1 MADRVNPFEISVRRA
16 LEPKKV
22 VEWRDTAG
30 FENAESWEVS
40 RQMGDMEFRTSGN
53 FERQYQ
59 EDPIFLPIFTSIIGG
74 GGFTLFGATVTYAG
88 IASAIATTAL
98 VAGISYLLSP
108 KPPKPEDARHPL
120 TQAIPARF
128 WIVGEVRTAGALM
141 LWESKGE
148 TLHSIQALAGHEIDG
163 FVRFYLSDDRITR
176 TGSSVDYIGDRYGG
190 GHVQIVERAG
200 SVPGIPIAGA
210 VAALSAEGS
219 WTNDHR
225 GDGQAYVYM
234 ACIATSQKK
243 FLAKFPQGRPT
254 LTAHVRGARL
264 WDPRDVAQDPDDPTT
279 WVFSKNSVLCLLWH
293 ECFNPFGTK
302 RDYTR
307 AILPVI
313 DMWME
318 EADVCDEDVAKA
330 SGGTEKR
337 YECNGFDSAERDP
350 KAGTNAILA
359 TMDGWMADR
368 GDGALLIVAGKVREK
383 YIVEITD
390 SDILGRDI
398 SNDVLFD
405 EEVNRVIAKFTYP
418 DTDFTTSDV
427 DYWQDDDAVAIA
439 GRVLP
444 QDFDY
449 LFVQQWRQARRL
461 GRRDYLRLREK
472 ISGQIDLRF
481 TAINAVYV
489 PWIRVNAPIM
499 MPSLTG
505 KLINNRRSMM
515 NVGLGTFQM
524 TFMAMPT
531 DIDDWVPA
539 THEGTAPPI
548 PFKPTIDEIPQPSI
562 YRATAM
568 ASNGSVYFEIK
579 IVNIARLDLFPVV
592 RMRMA
597 AVGATPAGEW
607 IEQRYPD
614 ATASGGY
621 FTVNTPNVPN
631 DGLID
636 IQAAWIGA
644 NGAYGEWSAIV
655 QRLAISDPV
664 APGALGSV
672 SAVNSNGGANLGFT
686 TPASSNISKVVV
698 YRNQTG
704 VFNSADK
711 VQEIAVLPAT
721 VYTNQL
727 DGAAIANVFTNADFA
742 ASGAGWTFGASWA
755 WSAGKMLHTPGA
767 SAGLNQSPAMSVG
780 QVWRVAA
787 TVSGR
792 TAGDVNVRLFN
803 GTSVDGAAFSS
814 NGSFAARLTAVTG
827 NNAVGFRNAN
837 AAFDGAIDDAVAF
850 VETVDCIPQGL
861 TYYWLEAQNG
871 SGIAGPRSGPIALN
885 IV

>member
-1 MADRVNPFEISVRRA
+1 MADPVNGFQLSIRRA

-22 VEWRDTAG
+22 VEWRDTSG
-30 FENAESWEVS
+30 FENAETWEIS

-59 EDPIFLPIFTSIIGG
+59 EDPIFLPLFTAILGG
-74 GGFTLFGATVTYAG
+74 GGFTLFGATITYAG

-108 KPPKPEDARHPL
+108 KPPKPEDARLPL

-128 WIVGEVRTAGALM
+128 WIIGEVRLAGAM
-141 LWESKGE
+141 VLWESRGH
-148 TLHSIQALAGHEIDG
+148 TLFSVQALAGHQIDG
-163 FVRFYLSDDRITR
+163 FVRFYLSDDRVTR
-176 TGSSVDYIGDRYGG
+176 TGTLVNYIGDRYGEA
-190 GHVQIVERAG
+190 VVIEERAG
-200 SVPGIPIAGA
+200 SVPGVPIAHA
-210 VAALSAEGS
+210 VTYLGGDS

-225 GDGQAYVYM
+225 GDDQAYVYM
-234 ACIATSQKK
+234 AVTAPSQKK
-243 FLAKFPQGRPT
+243 FMKRFPSGRPT

-264 WDPRDVAQDPDDPTT
+264 WDPRDEAQDPEDPTT

-318 EADVCDEDVAKA
+318 EADVCDEDVEKA
-330 SGGTEKR
+330 TGGTEKR
-337 YECNGFDSAERDP
+337 YECNGFDSAARDP

-368 GDGALLIVAGKVREK
+368 GDGALLVVAGKVREK
-383 YIVEITD
+383 YIIEITD
-390 SDILGRDI
+390 ADILGRDI

-405 EEVNRVIAKFTYP
+405 EEVNRVIPKFTYP
-418 DTDFTTSDV
+418 ETDFTSSDTDF
-427 DYWQDDDAVAIA
+427 WQDDEAVAIA

-505 KLINNRRSMM
+505 KLINNRRAMM

-548 PFKPTIDEIPQPSI
+548 PFKPAIDEIPQAEIYTAVGVVANGSI
-562 YRATAM
+562 YFT
-568 ASNGSVYFEIK
+568 VK
-579 IVNIARLDLFPVV
+579 VVDPVRLDLYPGL
-592 RMRMA
+592 RLRTA

-607 IEQRYPD
+607 IEQRYD
-614 ATASGGY
+614 EAVGSGGY
-621 FTVNTPNVPN
+621 YTLNTPNVPN
-631 DGLID
+631 DALID
-636 IQAAWIGA
+636 IQAFFVGA
-644 NGAYGEWSAIV
+644 NGASGPGSTIVQRSAIV
-655 QRLAISDPV
+655 DPV
-664 APGALGSV
+664 APGALSSV
-672 SAVNSNGGANLGFT
+672 VINGGNGGAELNFT
-686 TPASSNISKVVV
+686 TPASSNIRKVVV

-704 VFNSADK
+704 VFSASDL
-711 VQEIAVLPAT
+711 VEEIPVLMSTA
-721 VYTNQL
+721 YNRI
-727 DGAAIANVFTNADFA
+727 DGASIANLFTTPDFSA
-742 ASGAGWTFGASWA
+742 TGSWLLTTFTIGAGVASK
-755 WSAGKMLHTPGA
+755 AGGV
-767 SAGLNQSPAMSVG
+767 AGTLRQALATSVSQVVRFSWNQV
-780 QVWRVAA
+780 
-787 TVSGR
+787 TR
-792 TAGDVNVRLFN
+792 TAGNFYAYLD
-803 GTSVDGAAFSS
+803 AATDQL
-814 NGSFAARLTAVTG
+814 GSAVTTTGIKFARLTVGTTG
-827 NNAVGFRNAN
+827 THLGFFSD
-837 AAFDGAIDDAVAF
+837 AAGAGTIDDAVVF
-850 VETVDCIPQGL
+850 VETVDCIPQGV

-871 SGIAGPRSGPIALN
+871 SGIAGTRSGPHAVN
-885 IV
+885 VV